1 MLIRLDPYQGEHG
14 IVGPKHFLVQLKFS
28 LAYQHPMN
36 GRAREQGIGQQIPKI
51 SEKLQISVFNKMF

>member
-1 MLIRLDPYQGEHG
+1 MLSRLDPYQGEHG

-36 GRAREQGIGQQIPKI
+36 GTAQEQGIGQQIPKR
-51 SEKLQISVFNKMF
+51 